1 MSKNWTRIT
10 IIITMFLILSSCG
23 QGQLLGH
30 TPSITITNTSIPTN
44 TPAPSYTPTPTRI
57 SIPTPS
63 DPWSVPF
70 LNKTPS
76 DKIHLMN
83 CSDVTITGKQFVN
96 IADVAII
103 VEQCNNVTITGND
116 FSNVVGGI
124 FILDSTNVTVTWN
137 RYENIGDGT
146 FGSGHSNFVQFAKSF
161 GGYIAHNKG
170 IGGNTEDIISI
181 FQSGGS
187 SASSPLII
195 EYNAFQGTNW
205 SSESGSG
212 SMMGDSCGAHMVIR
226 FNTYLSPGQS
236 GIGIACGTDIHIT
249 DNIIYGEMRPLSN
262 VGIYIWNQ
270 YTGECSGN
278 EIARNQV
285 RWYRYDGVENPY
297 WNSGNCGV
305 VAGESTNNWHA
316 DLDPAQLEVK
326 L

>member
-1 MSKNWTRIT
+1 
-10 IIITMFLILSSCG
+10 
-23 QGQLLGH
+23 
-30 TPSITITNTSIPTN
+30 
-44 TPAPSYTPTPTRI
+44 
-57 SIPTPS
+57 
-63 DPWSVPF
+63 
-70 LNKTPS
+70 
-76 DKIHLMN
+76 MN

-181 FQSGGS
+181 YQSGGS

-205 SSESGSG
+205 LSESGSG

-226 FNTYLSPGQS
+226 FNTYLSPGMA

-297 WNSGNCGV
+297 WNAGNCGP